1 MKDSNQQSRPGLYGK
16 YYGLRRTRDD
26 SEVDG
31 WYFVLR
37 EDDRHSDAA
46 LAAYADSCEDEF
58 PELAADLRKVVRDRQ
73 TMDALYESQWER

>member
-1 MKDSNQQSRPGLYGK
+1 MTAERKPQNGLHRK

-26 SEVDG
+26 SEVEG

-46 LAAYADSCEDEF
+46 LAAYADSCADEF
-58 PELAADLRKVVRDRQ
+58 PELAADLRKIVWERQ
-73 TMDALYESQWER
+73 FMDALYESQWER